1 MIPTK
6 EKDYLDTDS
15 KIRGQNFTCV
25 SFLSPEE
32 LIKKKEHFYLE
43 KFLTSFS
50 KSLSDLFN
58 EFEEQYPEKLDQI
71 RIFKENNEL
80 YFKPSEIHTHF
91 KSFVSSAG
99 DKLDHE
105 FNSEN
110 NFQTNVRGLKIR
122 GTYDTLEEAQQRADI
137 LRKMD
142 QQKFNIYIDEVGC
155 WVPWNPN
162 PDEVGDQEFAETQL
176 NTLMKSYL
184 ENTENKNAL
193 FMDRKDELMKKIE
206 EDNQKTITSNVIL
219 TEDEDKNDEEQDT
232 VTTEG
237 IEKKDPWLS
246 SKEDTKEI

>member
-1 MIPTK
+1 MIPTS

-43 KFLTSFS
+43 KFLNSFS
-50 KSLSDLFN
+50 KSLSELFN
-58 EFEEQYPEKLDQI
+58 EFEVHYPEKLDQI
-71 RIFKENNEL
+71 RIFKENNEV

-91 KSFVSSAG
+91 KAFVSSSRE
-99 DKLDHE
+99 KLDQE
-105 FNSEN
+105 FGSEN

-122 GTYDTLEEAQQRADI
+122 GTYDTLEEAQQRADL

-142 QQKFNIYIDEVGC
+142 DQKFNIYIAEVGC

-184 ENTENKNAL
+184 ENTENKNSM
-193 FMDRKDELMKKIE
+193 FMERKNELMKKIE
-206 EDNQKTITSNVIL
+206 EDNTKSIETNVIV
-219 TEDEDKNDEEQDT
+219 TEEEEEQQ
-232 VTTEG
+232 TTE
-237 IEKKDPWLS
+237 EKKDPWLS
-246 SKEDTKEI
+246 SKEN